1 MSAFIFLLFHL
12 PTIILLLF
20 TISRFTILS
29 FIHSFRFLTRALEK
43 ILSDKEIKRAYHQ
56 QLKRACEV
64 ALEDLKRDAKEE
76 EEEAK
81 SAALPQPRG
90 ETHVTIGLNFM
101 DHNDY
106 FVKINLLS

>member
-1 MSAFIFLLFHL
+1 MPVLNIVTFLKYCADAPSYVFSAAL
-12 PTIILLLF
+12 
-20 TISRFTILS
+20 
-29 FIHSFRFLTRALEK
+29 RFLTRALEK

-81 SAALPQPRG
+81 SAALPQPKG
-90 ETHVTIGLNFM
+90 G
-101 DHNDY
+101 
-106 FVKINLLS
+106 

>member
-1 MSAFIFLLFHL
+1 M
-12 PTIILLLF
+12 
-20 TISRFTILS
+20 
-29 FIHSFRFLTRALEK
+29 
-43 ILSDKEIKRAYHQ
+43 
-56 QLKRACEV
+56 

-90 ETHVTIGLNFM
+90 ETHVAIGLNLM

>member
-1 MSAFIFLLFHL
+1 M
-12 PTIILLLF
+12 
-20 TISRFTILS
+20 
-29 FIHSFRFLTRALEK
+29 
-43 ILSDKEIKRAYHQ
+43 SDKEIKRAYHQ

-101 DHNDY
+101 KHNDY
-106 FVKINLLS
+106 ISGYSGRISNLRECMSPWHSVSSAGLSSLVLCPG